1 MKKVSWPGN
10 SLSGAY
16 FHTLYN
22 NKHNSIK
29 SPTKKAEFQALI
41 DLHKPDIVLGCE
53 SKLDSTIPTYSV
65 FPSTYDIFRKDWT
78 LHGGGVFIG
87 VRNDIIATEQVHL
100 DVHNCEII
108 TVSIKFAKSKTLLLS
123 SYYRPPAFDTNAL
136 DLLDDVLSRTYSP
149 NPPPPV
155 IFTGDFNCGGI
166 DWSTRNLTPHIAQA
180 CDQALLDLSDKYGV
194 FADAPRFRPYIR
206 PLLLLQSWYQSL
218 AASLQDWY
226 FPEVHA
232 ETPPENLS
240 VSQGRF
246 CRFKGKLNYSFF
258 RLSIYPPRV

>member
-108 TVSIKFAKSKTLLLS
+108 TVSIKFAKSKTLSSPVIIAHQLLILTRWTYWTMSWAGLIALTSPPGHLYWWLQLWGHRLVDSKPYASYCS
-123 SYYRPPAFDTNAL
+123 SLRPSSLRSFRQIRCLRRRAPL
-136 DLLDDVLSRTYSP
+136 
-149 NPPPPV
+149 PPV
-155 IFTGDFNCGGI
+155 
-166 DWSTRNLTPHIAQA
+166 H
-180 CDQALLDLSDKYGV
+180 
-194 FADAPRFRPYIR
+194 
-206 PLLLLQSWYQSL
+206 
-218 AASLQDWY
+218 
-226 FPEVHA
+226 
-232 ETPPENLS
+232 
-240 VSQGRF
+240 
-246 CRFKGKLNYSFF
+246 
-258 RLSIYPPRV
+258 